1 MQSAWNGIQNFVSD
15 PIGSLSS
22 FGSSVGNFVSETYGK
37 LFGGKQVALMLA
49 MDSNGGYSYRDG
61 VPIDPTNTD
70 PKLLELSNMNIKND
84 AELKALAEQYGIPY
98 ESLNKLYGT
107 SFHIALKKDTNG
119 NFVVSYEND
128 GDRFRNDGIGYSKTP
143 YDHEIYE
150 FAGSKIHMKA
160 KDLNGN
166 DVSVQNGRF
175 YVNIG
180 SADTNWLDVTDMKI
194 SAKDGTS
201 TTIGEMFSNPAY
213 ELNFAASQKV
223 AGRQGSNNTDELTK
237 ILKPWSPIA
246 NLETFL
252 QFQNFRLNDIQSNMY
267 GENRVNPNT
276 GYNYITYDASGMHNS
291 RVIGSSYGSRGVWN
305 TTNSQYHRI
314 DYIFDAM
321 VEQNKNVKPINTNYG
336 PGL

>member
-1 MQSAWNGIQNFVSD
+1 
-15 PIGSLSS
+15 
-22 FGSSVGNFVSETYGK
+22 
-37 LFGGKQVALMLA
+37 
-49 MDSNGGYSYRDG
+49 
-61 VPIDPTNTD
+61 
-70 PKLLELSNMNIKND
+70 
-84 AELKALAEQYGIPY
+84 
-98 ESLNKLYGT
+98 
-107 SFHIALKKDTNG
+107 
-119 NFVVSYEND
+119 
-128 GDRFRNDGIGYSKTP
+128 
-143 YDHEIYE
+143 
-150 FAGSKIHMKA
+150 HMKA

-305 TTNSQYHRI
+305 T
-314 DYIFDAM
+314 
-321 VEQNKNVKPINTNYG
+321 
-336 PGL
+336 

>member
-1 MQSAWNGIQNFVSD
+1 ESPFYNETFGSKGIWNGMQSAWNSVS
-15 PIGSLSS
+15 
-22 FGSSVGNFVSETYGK
+22 NFVSESYGK
-37 LFGGKQVALMLA
+37 LFGGKPVALMPV
-49 MDSNGGYSYRDG
+49 MSSNGDYSHRDG

-70 PKLLELSNMNIKND
+70 PKRLELSNMNIKDD
-84 AELKALAEQYGIPY
+84 AELKALAKQYGIPY

-107 SFHIALKKDTNG
+107 SFHIALKKDANG

-128 GDRFRNDGIGYSKTP
+128 GDRFRNDGIGYAKTP

-180 SADTNWLDVTDMKI
+180 SNDTNWLDVTDMKI

-213 ELNFAASQKV
+213 ELNFDPSEPAK
-223 AGRQGSNNTDELTK
+223 GRQGSARTDAFDNV
-237 ILKPWSPIA
+237 LKPWNPIA
-246 NLETFL
+246 NNIRYSE
-252 QFQNFRLNDIQSNMY
+252 FQNFRLNDIQSNMY

-305 TTNSQYHRI
+305 TTNSQYHRV
-314 DYIFDAM
+314 DYIFDVM
-321 VEQNKNVKPINTNYG
+321 VEQNKNVKPINPNYG